1 MTNYKHLT
9 LDDRNLIAQMLS
21 KRSSFM
27 DIASAIGKNP
37 VTISREVRKH
47 SCAEKSGTL
56 RIGYNACI
64 HRKDCQIPRLSLCSI
79 CHSAKK
85 YRFCRYCGMCN
96 SFCDRFE
103 KETCKKLLKAPYV
116 CNGCP
121 DRMNCT
127 LEKKFYR
134 PGIAQNNYQE
144 LLSECRSGISVSE
157 DEIAR
162 IEQVMAPLVGQK
174 QSVHHICVHNG
185 DQIMVS
191 ERSLYRMI
199 DDGLFSFPQYRIDL
213 PRKVRYKVRKK
224 KRDFKVDKACRIGR
238 DWQAYL
244 RKMEESPDT
253 AIVQMDSVEG
263 KKGGAVLLTLHFVKS
278 EFMLAFYREH
288 NDSRS
293 VTDIFNDL
301 YEKLGP
307 DDFKKIFP
315 LLLGDNGSE
324 FSNPA
329 AIETTKEGEQR
340 TQVFYCDPNAPQQKG
355 SAERN
360 HEFIRYFLPKGK
372 DFSIYD
378 QEHISLMMDH
388 INSYS
393 RGSLGNKC
401 PYEMFGFLYGRH
413 ILEKLGCRRIPPK
426 EVTLNSSVFK
436 EVSHHDS

>member
-1 MTNYKHLT
+1 
-9 LDDRNLIAQMLS
+9 
-21 KRSSFM
+21 
-27 DIASAIGKNP
+27 
-37 VTISREVRKH
+37 
-47 SCAEKSGTL
+47 
-56 RIGYNACI
+56 
-64 HRKDCQIPRLSLCSI
+64 
-79 CHSAKK
+79 
-85 YRFCRYCGMCN
+85 
-96 SFCDRFE
+96 
-103 KETCKKLLKAPYV
+103 
-116 CNGCP
+116 
-121 DRMNCT
+121 
-127 LEKKFYR
+127 
-134 PGIAQNNYQE
+134 
-144 LLSECRSGISVSE
+144 
-157 DEIAR
+157 
-162 IEQVMAPLVGQK
+162 
-174 QSVHHICVHNG
+174 
-185 DQIMVS
+185 
-191 ERSLYRMI
+191 
-199 DDGLFSFPQYRIDL
+199 
-213 PRKVRYKVRKK
+213 
-224 KRDFKVDKACRIGR
+224 
-238 DWQAYL
+238 
-244 RKMEESPDT
+244 
-253 AIVQMDSVEG
+253 MDSVEG

-360 HEFIRYFLPKGK
+360 HEFIRCFLPKGK